1 MDKKTNDVIICV
13 KKDADSHKDIFL
25 WLKKNYEN
33 DFIVKL
39 VSSTQEAMSV
49 MGQVSMLGYHPAV
62 FMCDA
67 TYDNISGDELVKI
80 ILQLFPHVIT
90 VMLADEKEN
99 DIVLKTLNE
108 SGLFGY
114 IKTPCEE
121 EQVVQVVNRAIG
133 EYHYHMDARRQAKEL
148 EVKVRERTEK
158 INHIMND
165 FKQAQEIA
173 HVGNWSWD
181 IRKNV
186 IEWSDEAYSL
196 LGVSPIN
203 FSSSFESFINLLHK
217 DDKKSVQEAINRA
230 LIEDVEYDTYSRIIK
245 SDKQEYI
252 LHHKGTVKR
261 DSNAKAISMLGTIHD
276 VTKLKL
282 FEKQLSSY
290 KEMIDKYVIVSMTDL
305 AGIITDVS
313 DAFCEVSGYS
323 RYELIGK
330 NHNIQRH
337 PDMKDELFADLWST
351 IKSGKT
357 WEGEIKNLKKDG
369 TPYWAHAH
377 ISPLFENSK
386 IKGYIAIRT
395 DITDKK
401 RIEEISILD
410 ELTNLYNRRY
420 FNQIFD
426 KELKRAKRENKIFV
440 FVMMDV
446 DNFKKYNDTYGHS
459 SGDDVLQKIANVLR
473 TTLMRSGDTAFRL
486 GGEEFGVIMSVTKE
500 EDAKIVT
507 DKMKDAIFELNI
519 EHLGN
524 ENFGVVTASFGIK
537 IVREPYAEMQDIYK
551 EADNALYG
559 AKRAGRN
566 IVIVS

>member
-1 MDKKTNDVIICV
+1 MDKKANDVIICV
-13 KKDADSHKDIFL
+13 KKEVNSYEDISS
-25 WLKKNYEN
+25 WLNKNYLN
-33 DFIVKL
+33 NFIVKFA
-39 VSSTQEAMSV
+39 SNSQEAMSV
-49 MGQVSMLGYHPAV
+49 MGQVSMEGSYPAV

-67 TYDNISGDELVKI
+67 TYDDISGDELVKI
-80 ILQLFPHVIT
+80 ILQLFPQVIT
-90 VMLADEKEN
+90 VMFANEKEN
-99 DIVLKTLNE
+99 NIVLKTLNE

-114 IKTPCEE
+114 IKTPCDEK
-121 EQVVQVVNRAIG
+121 QVVQVVNRAID
-133 EYHYHMDARRQAKEL
+133 EYHYHMDARRQAEEL
-148 EVKVRERTEK
+148 EAKVNERTEE
-158 INHIMND
+158 INRIMND

-181 IRKNV
+181 IQKNV
-186 IEWSDEAYSL
+186 IEWSDEAYNL
-196 LGVSPIN
+196 LGVSSIN
-203 FSSSFESFINLLHK
+203 FSSSFESFINLLHQ
-217 DDKKSVQEAINRA
+217 DDKKSIQDAINLA
-230 LIEDVEYDTYSRIIK
+230 LTNDVEYDMYSRIIK
-245 SDKQEYI
+245 SDNQEYI

-261 DSNAKAISMLGTIHD
+261 GSGGEALSMLGTIHD
-276 VTKLKL
+276 VTELKR

-305 AGIITDVS
+305 AGTITDVS

-337 PDMKDELFADLWST
+337 PDMDDELFADLWDT

-369 TPYWAHAH
+369 TSYWAHAH
-377 ISPLFENSK
+377 ISPLHENGK
-386 IKGYIAIRT
+386 LKGYIAIRT

-410 ELTNLYNRRY
+410 ELTALYNRRY

-440 FVMMDV
+440 FMMMDV

-459 SGDDVLQKIANVLR
+459 SGDDVLQKVANVLK
-473 TTLMRSGDTAFRL
+473 TTLMRSGDIAFRL

-500 EDAKIVT
+500 EDAKSLT
-507 DKMKDAIFELNI
+507 EKMKDMLFELNI

-524 ENFGVVTASFGIK
+524 EDFGVVTASFGVK
-537 IVREPYAEMQDIYK
+537 IVREPYEEMQDIYK
-551 EADNALYG
+551 EADNALYD

-566 IVIVS
+566 SVIIC